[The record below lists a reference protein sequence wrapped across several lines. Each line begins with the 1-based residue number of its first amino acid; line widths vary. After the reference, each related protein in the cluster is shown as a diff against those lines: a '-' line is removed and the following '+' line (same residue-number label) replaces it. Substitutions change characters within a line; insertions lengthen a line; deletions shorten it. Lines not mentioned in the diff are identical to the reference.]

1 MQNTSDES
9 NDRRWT
15 EYEVEVASFVWL
27 EKAYTEQH
35 NRVIE
40 HVGLVGRWPS
50 TKLVVEYRYFEQ
62 SYRSEFPLYR
72 NSPWETGKP
81 LNRAA
86 AGMDIVDA
94 VAEG

>member
-27 EKAYTEQH
+27 EKGFTEPFD
-35 NRVIE
+35 RVID

-62 SYRSEFPLYR
+62 SHRSEFPPYL
-72 NSPWETGKP
+72 NNAWETGKP
-81 LNRAA
+81 LNRAVA
-86 AGMDIVDA
+86 RMDILDA